1 MPRYFFHVEESAE
14 FRDDHGMELPDE
26 DAAKRHGVAMLGQVL
41 RDDPRALWASD
52 QIRLTATKD
61 DGVVIFTLE
70 TTAERA

>member
-1 MPRYFFHVEESAE
+1 MPRYFFHLEESGE

-26 DAAKRHGVAMLGQVL
+26 DTARRHGAAMLGQVL

-52 QIRLTATKD
+52 QIRVTATKD

-70 TTAERA
+70 TTAERC